1 MSEPKN
7 GFTTTFLKRYSLTS
21 TAPSQELDH
30 ALAENIQRR
39 QIMRGTAIILVGVLV
54 FGPTA
59 ACAEPLFFDCNVLPI
74 LVLKIKPRVGQTS
87 ICKSSYD

>member
-7 GFTTTFLKRYSLTS
+7 DFTTTFLKRYSLTS

-59 ACAEPLFFDCNVLPI
+59 ACAEPLFFDC
-74 LVLKIKPRVGQTS
+74 KGTS
-87 ICKSSYD
+87 HISAENQDPGRADIDMRIQL